1 MHRWHTKPMARSL
14 FGPYREKNSYH
25 SYKESEGQR
34 YQEEQK
40 QGTIYNSEPFRS
52 LIYYSLFAI
61 VRM

>member
-1 MHRWHTKPMARSL
+1 MAHSL
-14 FGPYREKNSYH
+14 FGPYRGKNSYH

-34 YQEEQK
+34 YQREQK
-40 QGTIYNSEPFRS
+40 QGTIYNSKPFRS